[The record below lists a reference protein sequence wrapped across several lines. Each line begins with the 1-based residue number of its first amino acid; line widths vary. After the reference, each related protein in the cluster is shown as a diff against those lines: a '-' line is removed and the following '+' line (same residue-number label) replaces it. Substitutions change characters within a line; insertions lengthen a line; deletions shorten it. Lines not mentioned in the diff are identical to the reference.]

1 MSDTATASS
10 SRVTIR
16 LDDDILDIITEQARD
31 ARPGRALLGLIG
43 GLLFSLGWLAAKM
56 FRVTFFCCAW
66 AWAAVIVG
74 WRQARGEP
82 VRQPSVEKLLREN
95 DALRKELAR
104 ITPSMQ

>member
-1 MSDTATASS
+1 MSDTATVSS
-10 SRVTIR
+10 SRVTLK

-31 ARPGRALLGLIG
+31 AKPGRALLSLAGA
-43 GLLFSLGWLAAKM
+43 LLFSLGWLAAK
-56 FRVTFFCCAW
+56 TLKLAFFCCAW

-82 VRQPSVEKLLREN
+82 MRQPPLEKLLAEN